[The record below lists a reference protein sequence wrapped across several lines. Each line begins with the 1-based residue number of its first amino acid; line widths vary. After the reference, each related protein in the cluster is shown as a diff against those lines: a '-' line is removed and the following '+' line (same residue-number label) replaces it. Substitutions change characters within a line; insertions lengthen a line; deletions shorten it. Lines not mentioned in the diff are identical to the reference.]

1 MWVVGELHFNEAI
14 SHQGITILFCIIWE
28 DIYSVDDSKKSPYY
42 FGKKTIF
49 KTATL

>member
-14 SHQGITILFCIIWE
+14 PHQGITILFCIIWE
-28 DIYSVDDSKKSPYY
+28 DIYSVDDSKNLPIILA
-42 FGKKTIF
+42 KKIF